1 MVHPKNS
8 NEIICFDLSA
18 NPQILFDL
26 EPEQLQEL
34 LYTRTEDLPP
44 GTERVGLKSVHINRC
59 PILLTPKMADSET
72 AQRLGINGQECRKHL
87 QELRGHRER
96 DASGFS
102 RKIQSIYE
110 GRRFET
116 PTDPDLML
124 YSGGF
129 FSAADKQVM
138 EQVQMQSSEEL
149 ATGSFVFED
158 QRLPEMLF
166 RYRARNYLESLT
178 PQEYGI
184 WEEFRYERLTEA
196 RSGADFCMEEFQVE
210 IETLMAGDDIT
221 EPQRG
226 LLEQLQD
233 YADTLLA

>member
-1 MVHPKNS
+1 
-8 NEIICFDLSA
+8 
-18 NPQILFDL
+18 
-26 EPEQLQEL
+26 
-34 LYTRTEDLPP
+34 
-44 GTERVGLKSVHINRC
+44 
-59 PILLTPKMADSET
+59 
-72 AQRLGINGQECRKHL
+72 
-87 QELRGHRER
+87 
-96 DASGFS
+96 
-102 RKIQSIYE
+102 
-110 GRRFET
+110 
-116 PTDPDLML
+116 
-124 YSGGF
+124 
-129 FSAADKQVM
+129 
-138 EQVQMQSSEEL
+138 MQSSEEL
-149 ATGSFVFED
+149 AAGSFVFED

-166 RYRARNYLESLT
+166 RYRARNYPESLT